1 MNISK
6 SLVGAA
12 LAAKGVLN
20 FTGSFAAKAAP
31 TAHIKF
37 QTGCNTTLGKRG
49 FIRTVRPEK
58 TSQVMIDKTMTLKRD
73 KLGAVFGSLS
83 DEVMLK
89 VSRGIAVFLGIA

>member
-1 MNISK
+1 MSGGNDEK
-6 SLVGAA
+6 
-12 LAAKGVLN
+12 VL
-20 FTGSFAAKAAP
+20 
-31 TAHIKF
+31 
-37 QTGCNTTLGKRG
+37 LGKRG